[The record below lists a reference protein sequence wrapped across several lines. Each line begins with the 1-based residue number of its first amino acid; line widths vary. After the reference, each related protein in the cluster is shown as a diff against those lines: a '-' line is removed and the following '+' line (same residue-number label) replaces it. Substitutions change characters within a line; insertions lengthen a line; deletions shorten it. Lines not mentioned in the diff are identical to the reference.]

1 MAFIIV
7 VSLEG
12 TATLLSKEEWEAMV
26 TRTDYVS
33 PDGSKWII
41 FPHVEKMIITPV
53 KPSKEEV

>member
-1 MAFIIV
+1 VAFIIV

-12 TATLLSKEEWEAMV
+12 AATLLSKEEWEAMV

-41 FPHVEKMIITPV
+41 LPHVGKPIMTPV